1 MGGKIECYL
10 DIASY
15 YSYIAFV
22 QLQQNRELLNENGVE
37 IEIHPFLIG
46 GVNAAS
52 GNSPPWL
59 VPAKAR
65 YSKYD
70 TRRAAAALGL
80 KDVSVPGDLMEMGKT
95 LLPMRAMTYIKAAF
109 PAAVYTAAFG
119 YLFHAFWTLHKVPN
133 GAPVLREVLS
143 EIPAGFSLASLSLSL
158 PRDASAAGTG
168 TGTGAERLFTPEQ
181 VARVLDAVALAEVK
195 GALKARVD
203 EALARGAFGAPWIW
217 ATDARGRGEPFFG
230 SDRWHCVYDF
240 LGLPYRKMEL
250 LPPPPPPQQQQQKK
264 AKL

>member
-1 MGGKIECYL
+1 
-10 DIASY
+10 
-15 YSYIAFV
+15 
-22 QLQQNRELLNENGVE
+22 
-37 IEIHPFLIG
+37 
-46 GVNAAS
+46 
-52 GNSPPWL
+52 
-59 VPAKAR
+59 
-65 YSKYD
+65 
-70 TRRAAAALGL
+70 
-80 KDVSVPGDLMEMGKT
+80 
-95 LLPMRAMTYIKAAF
+95 MRAMTYIKAAF

-203 EALARGAFGAPWIW
+203 EALARGAV
-217 ATDARGRGEPFFG
+217 RGPLDLGHRRPRPRRALLRQRPLALRLRLPGPALSEDGVVAAAAAAAAAAAEESQALG
-230 SDRWHCVYDF
+230 S
-240 LGLPYRKMEL
+240 E
-250 LPPPPPPQQQQQKK
+250 
-264 AKL
+264 